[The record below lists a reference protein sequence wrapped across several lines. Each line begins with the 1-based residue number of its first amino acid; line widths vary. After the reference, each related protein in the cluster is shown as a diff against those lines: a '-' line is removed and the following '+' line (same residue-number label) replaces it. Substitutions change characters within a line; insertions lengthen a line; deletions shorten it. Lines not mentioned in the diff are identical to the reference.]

1 MPELRRMATRLLL
14 FVLLFLGEI
23 IADRAG
29 VVLLFDLY
37 DDRSV
42 FMYIL
47 INDLVHR
54 SRTFETLLVIGDLF
68 LYERDRIVVS
78 DVLL

>member
-29 VVLLFDLY
+29 VVLLYDLY
-37 DDRSV
+37 DD
-42 FMYIL
+42 
-47 INDLVHR
+47 
-54 SRTFETLLVIGDLF
+54 
-68 LYERDRIVVS
+68 
-78 DVLL
+78 